1 MKKFLK
7 IAFWILLPIML
18 VAAFYGYHFYRAK
31 ALEKMRYSDADVSAV
46 DVESAVNMLIYS
58 MELDKGLK
66 CEPLPERLS
75 VENVNDYMEVEMTA
89 DVYRLDTI
97 LDSRIKK
104 HRGKLGRTSIVVYER
119 NYKIGCYDKLWS
131 SSLNENED
139 SLFGVR
145 NVFWLNPCGWSLLSP
160 FPRVN
165 MNSQFYVGKRRKG
178 VVTECVIYGRYLF
191 RFKKPVNPES
201 VQRIEIDSV
210 SGRKA
215 KYISK
220 KRGQIP
226 YAPYETEK
234 KIDDPFL
241 YDNSGLDTMMLFDSL
256 GRLVESNMKG
266 KVFRYEHLTNDTA
279 NLNVKIYSESGKN
292 IGFYKRSFAYNGNR
306 QTVRYG
312 TNFYEVNEK
321 RYYENGKLIK
331 ETSNENRFYFSL
343 RSRVRLFDFMENEI
357 LDSSFYE
364 HTFLPGTRF
373 DAHSH
378 VIKRNFENGKIKK
391 DERYEETF
399 KRSLSFIFSSMESE
413 KIKKVKNLKFE
424 YDQMGTLKSM
434 VDVLHGNRVFFS
446 KEMQD
451 SLPMCSDDK
460 FQFEFNRL
468 YNGSACTSSFKRL

>member
-1 MKKFLK
+1 
-7 IAFWILLPIML
+7 
-18 VAAFYGYHFYRAK
+18 
-31 ALEKMRYSDADVSAV
+31 
-46 DVESAVNMLIYS
+46 
-58 MELDKGLK
+58 
-66 CEPLPERLS
+66 
-75 VENVNDYMEVEMTA
+75 
-89 DVYRLDTI
+89 
-97 LDSRIKK
+97 
-104 HRGKLGRTSIVVYER
+104 
-119 NYKIGCYDKLWS
+119 
-131 SSLNENED
+131 
-139 SLFGVR
+139 
-145 NVFWLNPCGWSLLSP
+145 
-160 FPRVN
+160 
-165 MNSQFYVGKRRKG
+165 
-178 VVTECVIYGRYLF
+178 
-191 RFKKPVNPES
+191 
-201 VQRIEIDSV
+201 
-210 SGRKA
+210 
-215 KYISK
+215 
-220 KRGQIP
+220 
-226 YAPYETEK
+226 
-234 KIDDPFL
+234 
-241 YDNSGLDTMMLFDSL
+241 MMLFDSL

-399 KRSLSFIFSSMESE
+399 KRSLSFIFSSMKSE